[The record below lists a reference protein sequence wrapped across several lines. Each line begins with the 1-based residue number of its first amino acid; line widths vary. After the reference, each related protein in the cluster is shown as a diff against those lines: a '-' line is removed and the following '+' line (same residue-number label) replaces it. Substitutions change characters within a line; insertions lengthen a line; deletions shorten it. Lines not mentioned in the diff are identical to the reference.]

1 MASEK
6 QRRKRKSK
14 ALSALDEASMEE
26 YEPRSH
32 HKRRKSES
40 GFLSGLKNTKVNEM
54 EEYNGR
60 KRQVNPLD
68 LKKAKVNA
76 DTKGTPFD
84 LGGAI
89 QKNKNDESEF
99 SLNMMGDT
107 MAKKKQQAQTKPQPK
122 DDSLIDLPNAVDNV
136 YKAFQKKPKYDA
148 HTGQPLQTTPLYDTQ
163 TGKPITEENKPVDSL
178 QGLVTTLGKGIR
190 NYGKASK
197 IAKERQEVTKLQ
209 EQVNMLKKKKEL
221 AEQKKALEKEK
232 EELEAEIN
240 A

>member
-89 QKNKNDESEF
+89 QKNKNLD
-99 SLNMMGDT
+99 
-107 MAKKKQQAQTKPQPK
+107 
-122 DDSLIDLPNAVDNV
+122 
-136 YKAFQKKPKYDA
+136 AFLLRAFPR
-148 HTGQPLQTTPLYDTQ
+148 L
-163 TGKPITEENKPVDSL
+163 SL
-178 QGLVTTLGKGIR
+178 QLSYRIQHHRTLLSPLTSRFVLVFLIVLDITHNIFL
-190 NYGKASK
+190 
-197 IAKERQEVTKLQ
+197 
-209 EQVNMLKKKKEL
+209 
-221 AEQKKALEKEK
+221 
-232 EELEAEIN
+232 
-240 A
+240 